1 MEEVDQSLWGE
12 MESESEEEE
21 SEEEEEVNYYC
32 LHFLFIPV
40 CKKLFFVKTL
50 NSSKENGPPERFYC
64 ISLTLF

>member
-32 LHFLFIPV
+32 VHFIIYTSF
-40 CKKLFFVKTL
+40 
-50 NSSKENGPPERFYC
+50 
-64 ISLTLF
+64 